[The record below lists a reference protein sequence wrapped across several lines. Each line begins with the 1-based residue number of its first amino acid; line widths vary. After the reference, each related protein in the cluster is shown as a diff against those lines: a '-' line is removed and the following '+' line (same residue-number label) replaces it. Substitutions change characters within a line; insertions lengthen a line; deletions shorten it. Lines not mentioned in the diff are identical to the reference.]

1 MSEQDYF
8 AHESAIVDK
17 GATIGRQTKIW
28 HFCHIMPRAVLG
40 ERCNLGQ
47 NVFVANEVKLGD
59 NVKVQNNVSIYQGVV
74 CEDDTFLGPSMVFTN
89 VTNPR
94 SHVNRR
100 DAYKITLVKRGASV
114 GANATI
120 VCGVTLGRYS
130 FVGAGSVV
138 TKDVPDYGL
147 VYGVPAVQKG
157 WICNC
162 GEILPPVEGASTA
175 CSCGLTYKLSD
186 GVLSEVEGA
195 AETPN

>member
-1 MSEQDYF
+1 MSEQDYY
-8 AHESAIVDK
+8 AHETAVIDE

-47 NVFVANEVKLGD
+47 NVFVANEVKLGN
-59 NVKVQNNVSIYQGVV
+59 NVKVQNNVSIYQGVI

-100 DAYKITLVKRGASV
+100 DAYKVTLVKQGASI
-114 GANATI
+114 GANATV
-120 VCGVTLGRYS
+120 VCGVTLGRYA

-138 TKDVPDYGL
+138 TKDVPDYAL
-147 VYGVPAVQKG
+147 VYGVPAVQRG

-162 GEILPPVEGASTA
+162 GEILPPLESDKVTCVCGRCYRLSGAT
-175 CSCGLTYKLSD
+175 LR
-186 GVLSEVEGA
+186 EVQVDEEA
-195 AETPN
+195 